1 MTEVWASSPPAKH
14 CRDPGTFDADEAL
27 AMSFGLS
34 ARGNRT
40 RPLAV
45 KAKYR
50 TSSPRIACTPGNIRD
65 GFTPCGESH
74 ALPLSYGRARAPPG
88 GFEPPTLRLP
98 MQPISSPPENR
109 FRPRVA
115 RGPRKSLGNRRF
127 RRFPDRNA
135 EPFSRSARHPRRT
148 GPRGADSTARS
159 NGGGIRTRIAIAAKY
174 PKSSPPA
181 SGRCLEDVRSRV
193 AAGVPGERSSL
204 VGPRAFVWSRSN
216 ETRHHPGPEPARF
229 QLPGERSN
237 LDGPE
242 GPSVSNEGARFFT
255 TRNCQP
261 RERGVFRRANLTP

>member
-27 AMSFGLS
+27 AMSLGLS

-98 MQPISSPPENR
+98 MQPISSPPANR
-109 FRPRVA
+109 FGLRDCADDGSSFEPVERSLELLFFEERGRGAGEHMTIRAPRVA
-115 RGPRKSLGNRRF
+115 EFDPL
-127 RRFPDRNA
+127 
-135 EPFSRSARHPRRT
+135 SRS
-148 GPRGADSTARS
+148 S
-159 NGGGIRTRIAIAAKY
+159 
-174 PKSSPPA
+174 
-181 SGRCLEDVRSRV
+181 
-193 AAGVPGERSSL
+193 
-204 VGPRAFVWSRSN
+204 
-216 ETRHHPGPEPARF
+216 
-229 QLPGERSN
+229 
-237 LDGPE
+237 
-242 GPSVSNEGARFFT
+242 
-255 TRNCQP
+255 
-261 RERGVFRRANLTP
+261 RERCYGAGGEK

>member
-27 AMSFGLS
+27 AMSLGLS

-115 RGPRKSLGNRRF
+115 RGRRKSLGNRRF

-135 EPFSRSARHPRRT
+135 EPSKR
-148 GPRGADSTARS
+148 
-159 NGGGIRTRIAIAAKY
+159 
-174 PKSSPPA
+174 SPPA
-181 SGRCLEDVRSRV
+181 THRPSRSRFH
-193 AAGVPGERSSL
+193 GTIER
-204 VGPRAFVWSRSN
+204 RRDSN
-216 ETRHHPGPEPARF
+216 PHCHCCE
-229 QLPGERSN
+229 
-237 LDGPE
+237 
-242 GPSVSNEGARFFT
+242 VSELFT
-255 TRNCQP
+255 TS
-261 RERGVFRRANLTP
+261 V